1 MTDLTSPKRLYLPS
15 EVLATIEDRV
25 TKGVYAWWF
34 RNVPPQVPLDGVVR
48 SEEWNLLY
56 VGTGPSDANSKRFLR
71 DRLKDH
77 IGRDTTKSTLRR
89 SLGCLLG
96 LKFQVTRVS
105 RSKRAD
111 KDVLHFGLGVSESVL
126 SDWMEKNAR
135 ISWIK
140 HDRPWELEGELIRK
154 LALPLNL
161 QDNDQHPFAETLS
174 DLRREHFAKARQL
187 INDNSEFAAR

>member
-1 MTDLTSPKRLYLPS
+1 MPI
-15 EVLATIEDRV
+15 V
-25 TKGVYAWWF
+25 
-34 RNVPPQVPLDGVVR
+34 
-48 SEEWNLLY
+48 
-56 VGTGPSDANSKRFLR
+56 SDPREGKEY
-71 DRLKDH
+71 
-77 IGRDTTKSTLRR
+77 GRENKSTLRR

-187 INDNSEFAAR
+187 INDNSSLLRGECNPLSSIQCGDIHETLYDTR